1 MTKFKLKFFASTK
14 HSTSKRMFRRYEDIV
29 KDVTVIRK
37 MIREELK
44 N

>member
-1 MTKFKLKFFASTK
+1 ME
-14 HSTSKRMFRRYEDIV
+14 MFRRYEDIV